1 MELTRRAVGT
11 LAVTGIAGLAGCSGS
26 GSTSFEA
33 EAAATSTGDTGY
45 ERTRQDRPEIT
56 REFAGQEVTV
66 TNVITEYQKEV
77 SMPVMGDQ
85 KLGVFTAFT
94 SPQVKVAGQTFNP
107 IGEWSTERLVNE
119 LQSRYESMNDAQK
132 EGEES
137 HEILDDGR
145 TVSTF
150 SATMTVDGND
160 VPVIILVAKFEHESD
175 IVVPMGVF
183 PEEKQDQEGQ
193 NIRTLMSNMSHPA

>member
-26 GSTSFEA
+26 GSTNFEA
-33 EAAATSTGDTGY
+33 EAAVTATGDTGY
-45 ERTRQDRPEIT
+45 EQTRQDRPEIT
-56 REFAGQEVTV
+56 REFAGQEVKV
-66 TNVITEYQKEV
+66 TNVVTEYQKSVEI
-77 SMPVMGDQ
+77 PLMGET

-94 SPQVKVAGQTFNP
+94 SPQVKIAGQTFNP
-107 IGEWSTERLVNE
+107 IGGWSTTRLVDE
-119 LQSRYESMNDAQK
+119 LQSRYESMNDVQK
-132 EGEES
+132 QGDEN
-137 HEILDDGR
+137 HEILGDSR

-150 SATMTVDGND
+150 SATMTVNGND
-160 VPVIILVAKFEHESD
+160 VPVIILVAKFNHESD

>member
-1 MELTRRAVGT
+1 MELTRRAVGA
-11 LAVTGIAGLAGCSGS
+11 LAVTGVAGLAGCSGS
-26 GSTSFEA
+26 GSTTFEA
-33 EAAATSTGDTGY
+33 DVAATATGDTGY
-45 ERTRQDRPEIT
+45 EREDRRKPELTRT
-56 REFAGQEVTV
+56 FAGQEVKVINT
-66 TNVITEYQKEV
+66 ITEYQKTV
-77 SMPVMGDQ
+77 NIALMGEA

-94 SPQVKVAGQTFNP
+94 SPQVEVAGQTFNP
-107 IGEWSTERLVNE
+107 IGDWSTTKLVKE

-132 EGEES
+132 QGEED
-137 HEILDDGR
+137 HDILGSTR

-183 PEEKQDQEGQ
+183 PEEKQDQEGD